1 SVELMKTRLKTFTQ
15 RVNMKSGQTL
25 ILSGYEQLNNTAD
38 HQGVGSSRFFGL
50 GGGASGAQNRTQL
63 VMFVT
68 PIILG

>member
-1 SVELMKTRLKTFTQ
+1 MKTRLKTFTQ

-38 HQGVGSSRFFGL
+38 HQGLVHPVSL
-50 GGGASGAQNRTQL
+50 VWAVAQAAQNRTQL